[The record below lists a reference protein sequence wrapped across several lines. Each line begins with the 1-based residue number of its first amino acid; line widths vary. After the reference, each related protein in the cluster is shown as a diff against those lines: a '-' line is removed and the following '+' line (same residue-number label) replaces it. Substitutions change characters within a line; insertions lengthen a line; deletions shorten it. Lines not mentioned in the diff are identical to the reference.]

1 MDDTWDI
8 PENGQTDVDE
18 QVGAT
23 SAFEKDPERRQEDG
37 KDDFADVSGLGLV
50 YDDGNYID
58 FLFEEWVLGEEEE
71 LFNDQSI
78 DSGKWLGEYE
88 EEGRGEKAGKDK

>member
-23 SAFEKDPERRQEDG
+23 STLEEDPERRQEDG
-37 KDDFADVSGLGLV
+37 KDDFADVSGLGPL
-50 YDDGNYID
+50 
-58 FLFEEWVLGEEEE
+58 
-71 LFNDQSI
+71 
-78 DSGKWLGEYE
+78 
-88 EEGRGEKAGKDK
+88 